1 MINLTQRTY
10 NEINTE
16 LAKRIASL
24 RKRKKLSQ
32 SKLAKR
38 SGVSFGSVK
47 RFEQTGEIS
56 LASLT
61 KIAIALEVETELDTL
76 FSDVPFDSIEEVIHA
91 QSQKH

>member
-32 SKLAKR
+32 SELAKR

-61 KIAIALEVETELDTL
+61 KIAIALEVEMELDTL